1 MTIFIIF
8 SILFSF
14 ISLLGIGFWFYYII
28 NCVPSWI
35 REIKSDLNFKNYFS
49 AYFVFIVGL
58 MISTF
63 IIVGIPWGMY
73 LVWGPLMENVYKRSI
88 NTKNSEP
95 PAKVIQYKVPQEIRV
110 DSDFIHNNNV
120 IHRESN

>member
-8 SILFSF
+8 CILFFF

-28 NCVPSWI
+28 NCVPSWV
-35 REIKSDLNFKNYFS
+35 REIKGDLDLKNYFS
-49 AYFVFIVGL
+49 AYFVFIAGL
-58 MISTF
+58 MISTL
-63 IIVGIPWGMY
+63 IIVGIPGVMY
-73 LVWGPLMENVYKRSI
+73 LVWGPLMGNVYKTSI

-110 DSDFIHNNNV
+110 DSDFIHNDNI